1 MVDAKVDRTLI
12 LERLRGDFSR
22 VLPFRFIAAAK
33 YAPSL
38 AQEIGEAMERQ
49 LENELVALNGRT
61 VLLVDVSGSMNDK
74 LSAKSEMTRMEAAS
88 AMAMLFRARCE
99 SVRVLT
105 FSNSLVEVPNYKGM
119 ALRDAIVNSQSHS
132 GTYLG
137 RAVNTVNA
145 GVECDRLV
153 VLTDEQ
159 SHDRVDE
166 AKAPKAYMLNVGAY
180 EHGVGFGPWVRVS
193 GWSER
198 LVDFI
203 IAAEAQDVDEGNHE

>member
-1 MVDAKVDRTLI
+1 MKLSDVLQMVRPKPKDKDRSELWKRLRKGELKSFDTWEAELSSGKDKKEVFTRLLEEKKLGGLAFLRNLRNMVDAKVDRTLI

-132 GTYLG
+132 G
-137 RAVNTVNA
+137 
-145 GVECDRLV
+145 LV
-153 VLTDEQ
+153 
-159 SHDRVDE
+159 
-166 AKAPKAYMLNVGAY
+166 
-180 EHGVGFGPWVRVS
+180 
-193 GWSER
+193 
-198 LVDFI
+198 
-203 IAAEAQDVDEGNHE
+203 